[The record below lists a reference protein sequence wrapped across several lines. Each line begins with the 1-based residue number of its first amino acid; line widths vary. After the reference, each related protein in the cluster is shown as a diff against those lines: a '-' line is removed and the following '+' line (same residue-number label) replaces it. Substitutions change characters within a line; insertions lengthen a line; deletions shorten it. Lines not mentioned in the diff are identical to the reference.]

1 MGKIKVDQIE
11 KHDATEITINSDIV
25 GASGTSISTPSVTSD
40 TLSTDTIAEKTSAS
54 GVTIDG
60 VLLKD
65 SKIGGIDGVLL
76 KDSKIG
82 GTITVPGSTG
92 TMALTSDISA
102 GGLEEVDIWH
112 LTSDFTGDANPISS
126 NLSRWATTW
135 EKIGTGMTESSGI
148 FSFPSTG
155 KWLVEFVAKYTTH
168 PAYNAER
175 NVLNYIQVTT
185 NNSSYT
191 TYAQNSAQM
200 YSTAT
205 AIDSGAFTAVPIDVT
220 DLSNIKVRFSID
232 GQVSGTKTQGN
243 SSSLTTFMKFTKLGA
258 T

>member
-1 MGKIKVDQIE
+1 MASELKVD
-11 KHDATEITINSDIV
+11 TIS
-25 GASGTSISTPSVTSD
+25 
-40 TLSTDTIAEKTSAS
+40 EKTSAN

-60 VLLKD
+60 VLIKD
-65 SKIGGIDGVLL
+65 NAIASSYISG
-76 KDSKIG
+76 
-82 GTITVPGSTG
+82 
-92 TMALTSDISA
+92 LTS
-102 GGLEEVDIWH
+102 GLEEVDVWH
-112 LTSDFTGDANPISS
+112 LTTDFTGDASPIAS